1 MKKKN
6 ILLLS
11 IAGLWTMAGFAQA
24 AKDSARIARNLT
36 IDEVVVTGTRN
47 ETDIRHLPMT
57 ISVVNRKVLEQRFQ
71 PSVLPALTEQVPGL
85 FATSRGIMGYGVSTG
100 AAGGMNLR
108 GIGGSPTAGLL
119 VLIDGH
125 PQYMGLMGHPI
136 ADAYQT
142 MLTDRVEVL
151 RGPASVLYGSN
162 AMGGVINI
170 VTRKMQEDGVK
181 THAQIGYGSYNTL
194 QTEVSNR
201 IRKGRFSSVV
211 TGSYNRTDG
220 HRDNMEFEQYG
231 GYAKLG
237 YDFNDSWKLWGDVNI
252 TQFKASNPG
261 EAGNPYID
269 NDSRITRGMT
279 SLALENR
286 YEKSSGALSFFYN
299 WGRHKIN
306 DGYHPGGTPQE
317 SHFNSKDR
325 MLGVSWYQSATL
337 FTGNRLTVGFDY
349 QHFGGE
355 SWNRMVSTGERVPG
369 VDKQMDE
376 FAGYVD
382 FRQDLGEWLSLD
394 AGIRVDH
401 HSHVGT
407 EWIPQGGLSFHL
419 PRQTEVKAMVSKG
432 FRNPTI
438 REMYMFPPQNPDL
451 MAESLMSYELSFSQR
466 VLDGTLSYGINLY
479 YIDGDNMIMTV
490 PTDGKPKNVNTGKIE
505 NRGIEANIGYRITPH
520 WHVNA
525 KNSPMADMQAMAL
538 RQLSMANYSGLV
550 ELLKKS
556 YYESNYFVVRLEA
569 LRLLALNYPT
579 EVADVLQTAMNDSYE
594 LIRRYAVEY
603 VEKNCNPELLPAWIE
618 SYLLRGHENR
628 HRFRI
633 FSAINTFDH
642 DMALNELKKQVA
654 GWSFYDS
661 SYVNELLEY
670 FPRQKKGLERDFAL
684 IGNPEST
691 TKQIQ
696 SEISR
701 FRNKPITK
709 AIEPLLN
716 IVKNESQEEELR
728 IAAAETLGWYNLYH
742 NKANIIK
749 ELETF
754 QTSKKKVMNEVIKT
768 INRLK
773 SKNR

>member
-1 MKKKN
+1 MKKAIRMKKKN

-57 ISVVNRKVLEQRFQ
+57 ISVVNRKVLERRFQ

-125 PQYMGLMGHPI
+125 PQYMELMGHPI

-142 MLTDRVEVL
+142 MLTDQVEVL

-231 GYAKLG
+231 GYTKLG

-279 SLALENR
+279 SLALENH

-337 FTGNRLTVGFDY
+337 FAGNRLTTGFDY

-401 HSHVGT
+401 HSHIGT

-520 WHVNA
+520 
-525 KNSPMADMQAMAL
+525 
-538 RQLSMANYSGLV
+538 
-550 ELLKKS
+550 
-556 YYESNYFVVRLEA
+556 
-569 LRLLALNYPT
+569 
-579 EVADVLQTAMNDSYE
+579 
-594 LIRRYAVEY
+594 
-603 VEKNCNPELLPAWIE
+603 
-618 SYLLRGHENR
+618 
-628 HRFRI
+628 
-633 FSAINTFDH
+633 
-642 DMALNELKKQVA
+642 
-654 GWSFYDS
+654 
-661 SYVNELLEY
+661 
-670 FPRQKKGLERDFAL
+670 
-684 IGNPEST
+684 
-691 TKQIQ
+691 
-696 SEISR
+696 
-701 FRNKPITK
+701 
-709 AIEPLLN
+709 
-716 IVKNESQEEELR
+716 
-728 IAAAETLGWYNLYH
+728 
-742 NKANIIK
+742 
-749 ELETF
+749 
-754 QTSKKKVMNEVIKT
+754 
-768 INRLK
+768 
-773 SKNR
+773 